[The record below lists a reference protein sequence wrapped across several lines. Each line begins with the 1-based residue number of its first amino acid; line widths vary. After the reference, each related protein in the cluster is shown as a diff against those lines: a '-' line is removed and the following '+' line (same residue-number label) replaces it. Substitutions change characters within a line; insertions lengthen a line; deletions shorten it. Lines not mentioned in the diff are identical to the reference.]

1 MKRTN
6 KYLSLALAIIMALSL
21 CVTSFAA
28 SITVTNAQKG
38 ESYDAY
44 KIFDVTK
51 SGESNYAY
59 SILDTDAWFNVVVKF
74 MTGADA
80 VANQA
85 VFTGKGLT
93 LTKTATNE
101 HMYVLTVDNTVFNTE
116 VANFAAYLGANI
128 PATAAKTSA
137 TATADGALEIDVT
150 AKGAGYYFVDTTLGA
165 LCALLTNEENVNLV
179 EKNSEPTLDKNIVI
193 ANETNETLVKSTTA
207 SINDVITYEIK
218 VTNGKNTDK
227 AITVHDTMEAGLTLN
242 ENSFTVNGVAIADVA
257 NVTLNTTPTDTH
269 TFDIVFNET
278 YVKALANDAVVTIRY
293 TATVD
298 EDVEIA
304 AATNDNTAWLTYSAQ
319 TSAPAKVEVLSYEFD
334 LVKTKN
340 DNTLLT
346 GATFKLYD
354 ALTAGNEIPVVA
366 VEGET
371 GVYRVATA
379 EETGVAIEAGKVTIQ
394 GLGNGTYY
402 LEETAA
408 PAGYNMLT
416 AREDVTINNAN
427 NKATM
432 NEDGTTYV
440 EGGVQVINQSGAL
453 LPSTGGVGTTMF
465 YVLGSV
471 MMIGAAIL
479 LVTKKKMANEQ

>member
-1 MKRTN
+1 MKRAN
-6 KYLSLALAIIMALSL
+6 KYLSLALALIMALSL

-28 SITVTNAQKG
+28 TITVTNAQKG
-38 ESYDAY
+38 ETYDAY

-80 VANQA
+80 VADQA

-101 HMYVLTVDNTVFNTE
+101 HMYVLTVDNAVFNTAKAAE
-116 VANFAAYLGANI
+116 FAAFLAENI
-128 PATAAKTSA
+128 AKEEDGTA
-137 TATADGALEIDVT
+137 TATVDGSLTINVD
-150 AKGAGYYFVDTTLGA
+150 KAGYYFVDTTLGA
-165 LCALLTNEENVNLV
+165 LCALLTNEENVDLV
-179 EKNSEPTLDKNIVI
+179 EKNVEPTLDKNIVI
-193 ANETNETLVKSTTA
+193 VNETETLVKSTTA

-227 AITVHDTMEAGLTLN
+227 AITVHDTMEDGLTLN
-242 ENSFTVNGVAIADVA
+242 ANSFKVNGVAIADVE
-257 NVTLNTTPTDTH
+257 NVTLNADPADDC
-269 TFDIVFNET
+269 TFEIVFNET
-278 YVKALANDAVVTIRY
+278 FVKALDNDAVVTIRY
-293 TATVD
+293 TATVN
-298 EDVEIA
+298 EEVEIA
-304 AATNDNTAWLTYSAQ
+304 TETNDNTAWLTYSQQ

-334 LVKTKN
+334 LVKTTN
-340 DNTLLT
+340 ENVLLE
-346 GATFKLYD
+346 GATFRLYN
-354 ALTAGNEIPVVA
+354 AETAGEEIEVVA

-416 AREDVTINNAN
+416 TRKAVTIENAN
-427 NKATM
+427 NNAIM

-440 EGGVQVINQSGAL
+440 NGGVQVINQSGAI

-471 MMIGAAIL
+471 MMIGAAVL